1 MKHYDKYKHFIIAF
15 GVLFF
20 IPAKVFGFEKT
31 GLVVFIIACLLGKF
45 EDIRRFMKDKKRKN

>member
-31 GLVVFIIACLLGKF
+31 GLVVF
-45 EDIRRFMKDKKRKN
+45 